1 MRTGILLLLSVL
13 LNLPLWAQA
22 ERRTAPPKELAP
34 VVIVSSYNTAV
45 RHVNE
50 NLAEF
55 FEEYT
60 RSGLPNP
67 ITVEDI
73 NAHNLPDCLG
83 WRVRLRRVLRKY
95 YEKGNR
101 PACIVLLG
109 LESSSVFFSFDDPE
123 LKRTPVVVGMRG
135 SALVKIPAQERLDIA
150 AWDPESYDLTKD
162 FNDYN
167 IVGGQLYYYDV
178 KRNLDLIKRFYPKCN
193 TLTFMTDNTLRGVT
207 MHALF
212 KKYVQNDRRFE
223 VNYID
228 GRKMSIID
236 ADEAISDMPAS
247 QALLIGTWTA
257 DNSNSYVVRNSTY
270 TFGQTNPKLP
280 TFTLTNVAM
289 GHWPVAGYTPRYQVL
304 GRELADDVIAFLKT
318 GKKKPIKLV
327 DNHYVFDLQRV
338 NMLRLS
344 LDGINFKYDVV
355 NEPLSVFEEYR
366 DTIIFVTVLIIVLI
380 SALCITIHLLRRSRR
395 LSAKLVKQGKELL
408 VAKYNAEEANQTK
421 SRFIANISHEI
432 RTPLNAVL
440 GFSQLFAND
449 QIELT
454 AEERKQYAELIM
466 TNGNMLLKLVDDVL
480 EVSKIE
486 AGKLKFNIG
495 EHDVV
500 ALLNTAAKIA
510 ETNNKSADVEIRFVT
525 SISHLTIETDRERL
539 LQVLANLTTNA
550 KKCTEHGSITIALEK
565 QPNDDMISISV
576 SDTGCGIPKE
586 KAQEVFERFSKL
598 DSFRQGTG
606 LGLSICRA
614 FVEELGGKIWVDTT
628 YTEGARFV
636 FTHPIRQ
643 KKQ

>member
-13 LNLPLWAQA
+13 FNLPLWAQA

-83 WRVRLRRVLRKY
+83 WRTRLRRVLRKY

-135 SALVKIPAQERLDIA
+135 SALVKIPAQERLDIV

-212 KKYVQNDRRFE
+212 KKYVQKDRRFD

-236 ADEAISDMPAS
+236 ADEAISDMPPS

-344 LDGINFKYDVV
+344 LDGLNFKYDVV

-408 VAKYNAEEANQTK
+408 VAKYNAEEANQAK

-500 ALLNTAAKIA
+500 ALVNTAAKIA
-510 ETNNKSADVEIRFVT
+510 ETNRKSEDVEIRFVT
-525 SISHLTIETDRERL
+525 NLSHLTIETDRERL
-539 LQVLANLTTNA
+539 LQVLANLMTNA

-565 QPNDDMISISV
+565 LPKDDMISISV

-586 KAQEVFERFSKL
+586 KAEEVFERFRKL

-643 KKQ
+643 K

>member
-1 MRTGILLLLSVL
+1 MRTVILLFLSVL

-22 ERRTAPPKELAP
+22 EQRTASSKELAP

-95 YEKGNR
+95 YENGNR

-135 SALVKIPAQERLDIA
+135 SALVKIPAQERLDIV

-338 NMLRLS
+338 DMLRLS
-344 LDGINFKYDVV
+344 LDDFNFNYDVV

-480 EVSKIE
+480 DMSKIE

-510 ETNNKSADVEIRFVT
+510 ETNNKSADVEIRVAT
-525 SISHLTIETDRERL
+525 NVSRLMIETDRERL

-550 KKCTEHGSITIALEK
+550 KKCTEHGTITIALEK
-565 QPNDDMISISV
+565 LPKDDMISISV

-586 KAQEVFERFSKL
+586 KAEEVFERFRKL

-643 KKQ
+643 K

>member
-13 LNLPLWAQA
+13 FNLPLWAQA

-73 NAHNLPDCLG
+73 NAHNLSDCLG

-135 SALVKIPAQERLDIA
+135 SAMVKIPAQERLDIA
-150 AWDPESYDLTKD
+150 AWDPEAYDLTKD

-212 KKYVQNDRRFE
+212 KKYVENDRRFE

-318 GKKKPIKLV
+318 GKKKPVKLV

-338 NMLRLS
+338 DMLRLS
-344 LDGINFKYDVV
+344 LDDFNFNYDVV

-432 RTPLNAVL
+432 RTPLNAVQ
-440 GFSQLFAND
+440 GFSQLIAND

-480 EVSKIE
+480 DMSKIE

-500 ALLNTAAKIA
+500 ALVNTAAKIA
-510 ETNNKSADVEIRFVT
+510 ETNNKSADVEIRVVT
-525 SISHLTIETDRERL
+525 NISHLTIETDRERL

-643 KKQ
+643 K

>member
-13 LNLPLWAQA
+13 FNLPLWAQA

-73 NAHNLPDCLG
+73 NAHNLSDCLG

-135 SALVKIPAQERLDIA
+135 SALVKIPAQERLDIV

-162 FNDYN
+162 FNGYN

-236 ADEAISDMPAS
+236 ADEAISDMPPS

-318 GKKKPIKLV
+318 GNKKPVKLV

-338 NMLRLS
+338 DMLRLS
-344 LDGINFKYDVV
+344 LDGVNFKYDVV

-408 VAKYNAEEANQTK
+408 VAKYNAEEANHAK

-454 AEERKQYAELIM
+454 AEECKQYAELIM

-510 ETNNKSADVEIRFVT
+510 ETNNKSDDVEIRVAT

-565 QPNDDMISISV
+565 LPNDDMISISV

-586 KAQEVFERFSKL
+586 KAEEVFERFRKL

-643 KKQ
+643 K

>member
-1 MRTGILLLLSVL
+1 MRTVILLFLSVL
-13 LNLPLWAQA
+13 FNLPLWAQA

-135 SALVKIPAQERLDIA
+135 SALVKIPAQERLDIV

-212 KKYVQNDRRFE
+212 KKYVQNDRRFD

-318 GKKKPIKLV
+318 GNKKPVKLV

-344 LDGINFKYDVV
+344 LDDFNFKYDVV
-355 NEPLSVFEEYR
+355 NEPLSVLEEYR

-408 VAKYNAEEANQTK
+408 VAKYNAEEANHAK

-454 AEERKQYAELIM
+454 AEERKQYADLIM

-525 SISHLTIETDRERL
+525 NISHLTIETDRERL

>member
-1 MRTGILLLLSVL
+1 M
-13 LNLPLWAQA
+13 
-22 ERRTAPPKELAP
+22 
-34 VVIVSSYNTAV
+34 
-45 RHVNE
+45 
-50 NLAEF
+50 
-55 FEEYT
+55 
-60 RSGLPNP
+60 
-67 ITVEDI
+67 
-73 NAHNLPDCLG
+73 
-83 WRVRLRRVLRKY
+83 
-95 YEKGNR
+95 
-101 PACIVLLG
+101 
-109 LESSSVFFSFDDPE
+109 FFSFDDPE
-123 LKRTPVVVGMRG
+123 LKRTPVVVGMRS
-135 SALVKIPAQERLDIA
+135 SAIVKIPALQNLDIVE
-150 AWDPESYDLTKD
+150 WDPESYDLTKD

-167 IVGGQLYYYDV
+167 IVGGELYYYDV

-193 TLTFMTDNTLRGVT
+193 TITFMTDNTLRGVT

-212 KKYVQNDRRFE
+212 KKYAQKDNRFD

-228 GRKMSIID
+228 GRKMSMIE
-236 ADEAISDMPAS
+236 ADETISNMPPS
-247 QALLIGTWTA
+247 QALLLGTWSV

-280 TFTLTNVAM
+280 TFTFTDVAM
-289 GHWPVAGYTPRYQVL
+289 GHWPVAGYSPRYHVM
-304 GRELADDVIAFLKT
+304 GRTLADKVVEFLKT
-318 GKKKPIKLV
+318 GRKKPVGLV
-327 DNHYVFDLQRV
+327 ENRYVFDLQRL
-338 NMLRLS
+338 NMLKLS
-344 LDGINFKYDVV
+344 LEGFSFNYDVV

-366 DTIIFVTVLIIVLI
+366 DTILFVTVLK
-380 SALCITIHLLRRSRR
+380 SRR

-421 SRFIANISHEI
+421 SRFIASISHEI

-449 QIELT
+449 QIEMS
-454 AEERKQYAELIM
+454 AEERKQYADLIM
-466 TNGNMLLKLVDDVL
+466 TNGNMLLKLIDDVL

-500 ALLNTAAKIA
+500 ALVNTAAKIA
-510 ETNNKSADVEIRFVT
+510 EANNKSADVEIRVET
-525 SISHLTIETDRERL
+525 NVSRLMIETDRERL

-550 KKCTEHGSITIALEK
+550 KKCTEKGTITIALEK
-565 QPNDDMISISV
+565 LRKDDMISISV

-586 KAQEVFERFSKL
+586 KATEVFERFSKL
-598 DSFRQGTG
+598 NSFRQGTG
-606 LGLSICRA
+606 LGLSICKA

>member
-1 MRTGILLLLSVL
+1 MRTVILLFLSVL

-22 ERRTAPPKELAP
+22 EPRTASSKELAP

-135 SALVKIPAQERLDIA
+135 SALVKIPAQERLDIV

-236 ADEAISDMPAS
+236 ADEAISDMPPS

-318 GKKKPIKLV
+318 GKKKPVKLV

-338 NMLRLS
+338 EMLRLS
-344 LDGINFKYDVV
+344 LDDFNFKYDVV

-408 VAKYNAEEANQTK
+408 VAKYNAEEANHAK

-480 EVSKIE
+480 DMSKIE

-500 ALLNTAAKIA
+500 ALVNTAAKIA

-539 LQVLANLTTNA
+539 LQVLSNLTTNA
-550 KKCTEHGSITIALEK
+550 KKCTEHGSIIIALEK
-565 QPNDDMISISV
+565 LPKDDMISISV

-586 KAQEVFERFSKL
+586 KAEEVFERFRKL

-643 KKQ
+643 K

>member
-1 MRTGILLLLSVL
+1 MRTVILLLLSVL

-73 NAHNLPDCLG
+73 NAHNLSDCLG

-212 KKYVQNDRRFE
+212 KKYVQKDRRFD

-236 ADEAISDMPAS
+236 ADEAISDMPPS
-247 QALLIGTWTA
+247 QALLIGTWTV

-270 TFGQTNPKLP
+270 TLGQTNPKLP

-318 GKKKPIKLV
+318 GKKKPVKQV

-338 NMLRLS
+338 DMLKLS
-344 LDGINFKYDVV
+344 LDGFSFNYDVV

-380 SALCITIHLLRRSRR
+380 SALCITIRLLRRSRR

-408 VAKYNAEEANQTK
+408 VAKYNAEEANQAK

-440 GFSQLFAND
+440 GFSQLIAND

-480 EVSKIE
+480 DMSKIE

-500 ALLNTAAKIA
+500 ALVNTAAKIA
-510 ETNNKSADVEIRFVT
+510 EANNKSADVEIRVT
-525 SISHLTIETDRERL
+525 TNISRLMIETDRERL

-550 KKCTEHGSITIALEK
+550 KKCTERGSITIALERLPK
-565 QPNDDMISISV
+565 DDMISISV

-598 DSFRQGTG
+598 NSFRQGTG
-606 LGLSICRA
+606 LGLSICKA
-614 FVEELGGKIWVDTT
+614 FVEELGGKIWVDTA

-643 KKQ
+643 K

>member
-13 LNLPLWAQA
+13 FNLPLWAQA
-22 ERRTAPPKELAP
+22 ERRTAPQKELAP

-73 NAHNLPDCLG
+73 NAHNLSDCLG

-193 TLTFMTDNTLRGVT
+193 TLTFMTDNTLHGVT

-212 KKYVQNDRRFE
+212 KKYMQKDRRFE

-236 ADEAISDMPAS
+236 ADEAISDMPPS

-270 TFGQTNPKLP
+270 TFGQTNLKLP

-318 GKKKPIKLV
+318 GKKKPVKLV

-338 NMLRLS
+338 DMLRLS
-344 LDGINFKYDVV
+344 LDDFNFNYDVV

-408 VAKYNAEEANQTK
+408 VAKYNAEEANHAK

-510 ETNNKSADVEIRFVT
+510 ETNNKSADVEIRVAT

-586 KAQEVFERFSKL
+586 KAEEVFERFSKL

-643 KKQ
+643 K

>member
-13 LNLPLWAQA
+13 FNLPLWAQA

-73 NAHNLPDCLG
+73 NAHNLSDCLG

-135 SALVKIPAQERLDIA
+135 SALVKIPAQERLDIV

-212 KKYVQNDRRFE
+212 KKYMQNDRRFD

-236 ADEAISDMPAS
+236 ADEAISDMPPS

-338 NMLRLS
+338 EMLRLS
-344 LDGINFKYDVV
+344 LDDFNFNYDVV

-408 VAKYNAEEANQTK
+408 VAKYNAEEANHAK

-480 EVSKIE
+480 DMSKIE

-500 ALLNTAAKIA
+500 ALVNTAAKIA
-510 ETNNKSADVEIRFVT
+510 ETNNKSEDVEIRVAT

-565 QPNDDMISISV
+565 QPKDDMISISV

-586 KAQEVFERFSKL
+586 KAEEVFERFRKL

-643 KKQ
+643 K

>member
-13 LNLPLWAQA
+13 FNLPLLAQA

-135 SALVKIPAQERLDIA
+135 SALVKIPAQERLDIV

-212 KKYVQNDRRFE
+212 KKYMQNDRRFE

-327 DNHYVFDLQRV
+327 ENHYVFDLQRV
-338 NMLRLS
+338 DMLRLS
-344 LDGINFKYDVV
+344 LEGFSFNYDVV

-408 VAKYNAEEANQTK
+408 VAKYNAEEANHAK

-480 EVSKIE
+480 DMSKIE

-500 ALLNTAAKIA
+500 ALVNTAAKIA
-510 ETNNKSADVEIRFVT
+510 ETNNKSEDVEIRVAT

-643 KKQ
+643 K

>member
-13 LNLPLWAQA
+13 FNLPLWAQA
-22 ERRTAPPKELAP
+22 EPRTTPPKELAP

-45 RHVNE
+45 RHVTE

-73 NAHNLPDCLG
+73 NAHNLSDCLG

-212 KKYVQNDRRFE
+212 KKYMQKDRRFD

-236 ADEAISDMPAS
+236 ADEAISDMPPS

-318 GKKKPIKLV
+318 GNKKPVKLV

-338 NMLRLS
+338 DMLRLS
-344 LDGINFKYDVV
+344 LDDFNFKYDVV

-366 DTIIFVTVLIIVLI
+366 GTIIFVTVLIIVLI

-408 VAKYNAEEANQTK
+408 VAKYNAEEANQAK

-449 QIELT
+449 QIEMS

-466 TNGNMLLKLVDDVL
+466 TNSNMLLKLVDDVL
-480 EVSKIE
+480 DMSKIE

-500 ALLNTAAKIA
+500 ALVNTAAKIA
-510 ETNNKSADVEIRFVT
+510 ETNRKSDDVEIRVAT

-628 YTEGARFV
+628 YTAGARFV

-643 KKQ
+643 K

>member
-13 LNLPLWAQA
+13 FNLPLWAQA
-22 ERRTAPPKELAP
+22 ERRTAPQKELAP

-135 SALVKIPAQERLDIA
+135 SALVKIPAQERLDIV

-338 NMLRLS
+338 DMLRLS
-344 LDGINFKYDVV
+344 LDDFNFKYDVV

-408 VAKYNAEEANQTK
+408 VAKYNAEEANHAK

-480 EVSKIE
+480 DMSKIE

-500 ALLNTAAKIA
+500 ALVNTAAKIA
-510 ETNNKSADVEIRFVT
+510 ETNRKSEDVEIRVAT

-586 KAQEVFERFSKL
+586 KAEEVFERFRKL

-606 LGLSICRA
+606 LGLSICKA

-643 KKQ
+643 K

>member
-1 MRTGILLLLSVL
+1 M
-13 LNLPLWAQA
+13 
-22 ERRTAPPKELAP
+22 AP

-60 RSGLPNP
+60 RSGLRNP

-73 NAHNLPDCLG
+73 NAHNLSDCLG

-135 SALVKIPAQERLDIA
+135 SAMVKIPAQERLDIA

-212 KKYVQNDRRFE
+212 KKYAQTDKRFD

-236 ADEAISDMPAS
+236 ADEAISDMPPS
-247 QALLIGTWTA
+247 QALMIGTWTA

-318 GKKKPIKLV
+318 GKKKPVKLV

-338 NMLRLS
+338 DMLRLS
-344 LDGINFKYDVV
+344 LDDFNFKYDVV

-408 VAKYNAEEANQTK
+408 VAKYNAEEANHAK

-449 QIELT
+449 QIEMS
-454 AEERKQYAELIM
+454 AEERKQYADLIM
-466 TNGNMLLKLVDDVL
+466 TNSNMLLKLVDDVL
-480 EVSKIE
+480 DMSKIE

-500 ALLNTAAKIA
+500 ALVNTAAKIA
-510 ETNNKSADVEIRFVT
+510 ETNRKSADVEIRVAT
-525 SISHLTIETDRERL
+525 NVSRLMIETDRERL

-550 KKCTEHGSITIALEK
+550 KKCTERGSITIALEK
-565 QPNDDMISISV
+565 RPNDDMISISV

-606 LGLSICRA
+606 LGLSICKA

-643 KKQ
+643 K

>member
-13 LNLPLWAQA
+13 FNLPLWAQA
-22 ERRTAPPKELAP
+22 ERRTAPSKELAP

-135 SALVKIPAQERLDIA
+135 SALVKIPAQERLDIV

-236 ADEAISDMPAS
+236 ADEAISDMPPS

-318 GKKKPIKLV
+318 GKKKPVKLV

-338 NMLRLS
+338 NMLKLS
-344 LDGINFKYDVV
+344 LDGFNFNYDVV

-408 VAKYNAEEANQTK
+408 VAKYNAEEANHAK

-480 EVSKIE
+480 DMSKIE

-510 ETNNKSADVEIRFVT
+510 ETNNKSEDVEIRVAT

-565 QPNDDMISISV
+565 LPNDDMISISV

-586 KAQEVFERFSKL
+586 KAEEVFERFRKL

-606 LGLSICRA
+606 LGLSICKA

-643 KKQ
+643 K

>member
-13 LNLPLWAQA
+13 FNLPLWAQA
-22 ERRTAPPKELAP
+22 ERRTAPQKELAP

-73 NAHNLPDCLG
+73 NAHNLSDCLG

-150 AWDPESYDLTKD
+150 AWNPESYDLTKD

-212 KKYVQNDRRFE
+212 KKYVQKDRRFD

-318 GKKKPIKLV
+318 GKKKPVKLV

-338 NMLRLS
+338 DMLRLS
-344 LDGINFKYDVV
+344 LDDFNFNYDVV

-408 VAKYNAEEANQTK
+408 VAKYNAEEANHAK

-454 AEERKQYAELIM
+454 AEERKQYADLIM

-480 EVSKIE
+480 DMSKIE

-500 ALLNTAAKIA
+500 ALVNTAAKIA
-510 ETNNKSADVEIRFVT
+510 ETNNKSEDVEIRVAT

-565 QPNDDMISISV
+565 LPNDDMISISV

-606 LGLSICRA
+606 LGLSICKA

-643 KKQ
+643 K

>member
-1 MRTGILLLLSVL
+1 MRTGILLLLFVL
-13 LNLPLWAQA
+13 FNLPLWAQA
-22 ERRTAPPKELAP
+22 ERRTAPQKELAP

-135 SALVKIPAQERLDIA
+135 SALVKIPAQERLDIV

-212 KKYVQNDRRFE
+212 KKYMQNDRRFE

-236 ADEAISDMPAS
+236 ADEAISDMPPS

-318 GKKKPIKLV
+318 GNKKPIKLV

-338 NMLRLS
+338 DMLRLS
-344 LDGINFKYDVV
+344 LDGFNFKYDVV

-408 VAKYNAEEANQTK
+408 VAKYNAEEANHAK

-449 QIELT
+449 QIEMS

-500 ALLNTAAKIA
+500 ALVNTAAKIA
-510 ETNNKSADVEIRFVT
+510 ETNNKSADVEIRVAT
-525 SISHLTIETDRERL
+525 NVSRLMIETDRERL

-643 KKQ
+643 K

>member
-1 MRTGILLLLSVL
+1 MRTGILLLLSL
-13 LNLPLWAQA
+13 LFNLPLWAQA
-22 ERRTAPPKELAP
+22 EQRTASPKELAP

-95 YEKGNR
+95 YENGNR

-135 SALVKIPAQERLDIA
+135 SALVKIPAQERLDIV

-318 GKKKPIKLV
+318 GNKKPIKLV

-338 NMLRLS
+338 DMLRLS
-344 LDGINFKYDVV
+344 LDDFNFKYDVV

-408 VAKYNAEEANQTK
+408 VAKYNAEEANHAK

-454 AEERKQYAELIM
+454 AEERKQYADLIM

-500 ALLNTAAKIA
+500 ALVNTAAKIA
-510 ETNNKSADVEIRFVT
+510 ETNRKSEDVEIRVAT

-606 LGLSICRA
+606 LGLSICKA

>member
-13 LNLPLWAQA
+13 FNLPLWAQA

-135 SALVKIPAQERLDIA
+135 SALVKIPAQERLDIV

-236 ADEAISDMPAS
+236 ADEAISDMPPS

-338 NMLRLS
+338 DMLRLS
-344 LDGINFKYDVV
+344 LDDFNFKYDVV

-408 VAKYNAEEANQTK
+408 VAKYNAEEANHAK

-454 AEERKQYAELIM
+454 AEERKQYADLIM

-480 EVSKIE
+480 DMSKIE

-510 ETNNKSADVEIRFVT
+510 EANNKSADVEIRVAT
-525 SISHLTIETDRERL
+525 NLSRLMIETDRERL

-565 QPNDDMISISV
+565 QPKDDMISISV

-586 KAQEVFERFSKL
+586 KAEEVFERFRKL

-606 LGLSICRA
+606 LGLSICKA

-643 KKQ
+643 K

>member
-1 MRTGILLLLSVL
+1 MRTVILLFLSVL

-22 ERRTAPPKELAP
+22 ERRTAPQKELAP

-73 NAHNLPDCLG
+73 NAHNLSDCLG

-135 SALVKIPAQERLDIA
+135 SALVKIPAQERLDIV

-318 GKKKPIKLV
+318 GKKKPVKLV

-338 NMLRLS
+338 DMLRLS
-344 LDGINFKYDVV
+344 LDDFNFKYDVV

-408 VAKYNAEEANQTK
+408 VAKYNAEEANQAK

-500 ALLNTAAKIA
+500 ALVNTAAKIA
-510 ETNNKSADVEIRFVT
+510 ETNRKSEDVEIRVAT

-565 QPNDDMISISV
+565 LPKDDMISISV

-586 KAQEVFERFSKL
+586 KAEEVFERFRKL

-643 KKQ
+643 K

>member
-13 LNLPLWAQA
+13 FNLPLLAQA

-109 LESSSVFFSFDDPE
+109 LESSSVFFSFDDTE

-135 SALVKIPAQERLDIA
+135 SALVKIPAQERLDIV

-236 ADEAISDMPAS
+236 ADEAISDMPPS

-338 NMLRLS
+338 DMLRLS
-344 LDGINFKYDVV
+344 LDDFNFKYDVV

-440 GFSQLFAND
+440 GFSQLIAND

-500 ALLNTAAKIA
+500 ALVNTAAKIA
-510 ETNNKSADVEIRFVT
+510 ETNRKSEDVEIRVAT

-565 QPNDDMISISV
+565 LPKDDMISISV

-586 KAQEVFERFSKL
+586 KAEEVFERFRKL

-643 KKQ
+643 K

>member
-13 LNLPLWAQA
+13 FNLPLWAQA
-22 ERRTAPPKELAP
+22 ERRTAPQKELAP

-135 SALVKIPAQERLDIA
+135 SAMVKIPAQERLDIA

-236 ADEAISDMPAS
+236 ADEAISDMPPS

-338 NMLRLS
+338 DMLRLS
-344 LDGINFKYDVV
+344 LDDFNFKYDVV

-408 VAKYNAEEANQTK
+408 VAKYNAEEANQAK

-500 ALLNTAAKIA
+500 ALVNTAAKIA
-510 ETNNKSADVEIRFVT
+510 ETNNKSDDVEIRVAT

-606 LGLSICRA
+606 LGLSICKA

>member
-13 LNLPLWAQA
+13 FNLPLWAQA

-73 NAHNLPDCLG
+73 NAHNLSDCLG

-212 KKYVQNDRRFE
+212 KKYVENDRRFD

-318 GKKKPIKLV
+318 GNKKPIKLV

-344 LDGINFKYDVV
+344 LDDFNFNYDVV

-408 VAKYNAEEANQTK
+408 VAKYNAEEANHAK

-480 EVSKIE
+480 DMSKIE

-500 ALLNTAAKIA
+500 ALVNTAAKIA
-510 ETNNKSADVEIRFVT
+510 DANNKSEDVEIRVAT

-643 KKQ
+643 K

>member
-13 LNLPLWAQA
+13 FNLPLWAQA

-135 SALVKIPAQERLDIA
+135 SALVKIPAQERLDIV

-212 KKYVQNDRRFE
+212 KKYVQNDRRFD

-236 ADEAISDMPAS
+236 ADEAISDMPPS

-344 LDGINFKYDVV
+344 LDGFNFKYDVV

-408 VAKYNAEEANQTK
+408 VAKYNAEEANQAK

-510 ETNNKSADVEIRFVT
+510 ETNNKSEDVEIRVAT

-565 QPNDDMISISV
+565 LPKDDMISISV

-586 KAQEVFERFSKL
+586 KAEEVFERFRKL

-643 KKQ
+643 K

>member
-1 MRTGILLLLSVL
+1 MRTVILLLLSVL

-135 SALVKIPAQERLDIA
+135 SALVKIPAQERLDIV

-178 KRNLDLIKRFYPKCN
+178 KRNLDLIKRFYPKCS

-212 KKYVQNDRRFE
+212 KKYMQNDRRFE

-338 NMLRLS
+338 DMLRLS
-344 LDGINFKYDVV
+344 LDDFNFKYDVV

-408 VAKYNAEEANQTK
+408 VAKYNAEEANHAK

-454 AEERKQYAELIM
+454 AEERKQYADLIM

-500 ALLNTAAKIA
+500 ALVNTAAKIA
-510 ETNNKSADVEIRFVT
+510 ETNRKSEDVEIRVAT

-539 LQVLANLTTNA
+539 LQVLANLMTNA

-586 KAQEVFERFSKL
+586 KAEEVFERFSKL

-643 KKQ
+643 K

>member
-13 LNLPLWAQA
+13 FNLPLWAQA
-22 ERRTAPPKELAP
+22 ERRTAPSKELAP

-73 NAHNLPDCLG
+73 NAHNLSDCLG

-236 ADEAISDMPAS
+236 ADEAISDMPPS

-318 GKKKPIKLV
+318 GKKKPVKLV

-338 NMLRLS
+338 NMLKLS
-344 LDGINFKYDVV
+344 LDGFNFNYDVV

-408 VAKYNAEEANQTK
+408 VAKYNAEEANHAK

-480 EVSKIE
+480 DMSKIE

-510 ETNNKSADVEIRFVT
+510 ETNNKSDDVEIRVAT

-565 QPNDDMISISV
+565 LPNDDMISISV

-586 KAQEVFERFSKL
+586 KAEEVFERFRKL

-606 LGLSICRA
+606 LGLSICKA

-643 KKQ
+643 K

>member
-1 MRTGILLLLSVL
+1 MRTVILLFLSVL

-22 ERRTAPPKELAP
+22 EPRTASSKELAP

-135 SALVKIPAQERLDIA
+135 SALVKIPAQERLDIV

-212 KKYVQNDRRFE
+212 KKYVQNDRRFD

-236 ADEAISDMPAS
+236 ADEAISDMPSS

-408 VAKYNAEEANQTK
+408 VAKYNAEEANQAK

-454 AEERKQYAELIM
+454 AEERKQYADLIM

-500 ALLNTAAKIA
+500 ALVNTAAKIA
-510 ETNNKSADVEIRFVT
+510 ETNRKSTDVEIRVAT
-525 SISHLTIETDRERL
+525 NVSRLMIETDRERL

-565 QPNDDMISISV
+565 LPKDDMISISV

-586 KAQEVFERFSKL
+586 KAEEVFERFRKL

-643 KKQ
+643 K

>member
-13 LNLPLWAQA
+13 FNLPLWAQA
-22 ERRTAPPKELAP
+22 ERRTAPQKELAP

-73 NAHNLPDCLG
+73 NAHNLSDCLG

-178 KRNLDLIKRFYPKCN
+178 KRNFDLIKRFYPKCN

-236 ADEAISDMPAS
+236 ADEAISDMPPS
-247 QALLIGTWTA
+247 QALMIGMWTA

-318 GKKKPIKLV
+318 GKKKPVKLV

-338 NMLRLS
+338 DMLRLS
-344 LDGINFKYDVV
+344 LDDFNFKYDVV

-408 VAKYNAEEANQTK
+408 VAKYNAEEANHAK

-440 GFSQLFAND
+440 GFSQLIAND

-480 EVSKIE
+480 DMSKIE

-500 ALLNTAAKIA
+500 ALVNTAAKIA
-510 ETNNKSADVEIRFVT
+510 ETNNKSENVEIRVAT

-643 KKQ
+643 K

>member
-13 LNLPLWAQA
+13 FNLPLWAQA
-22 ERRTAPPKELAP
+22 ERRTAPQKELAP

-73 NAHNLPDCLG
+73 NAHNLSDCLG
-83 WRVRLRRVLRKY
+83 WRVRLRRVLHKY

-150 AWDPESYDLTKD
+150 AWNPESYDLTKD

-212 KKYVQNDRRFE
+212 KKYMQNDRRFE

-236 ADEAISDMPAS
+236 ADEAISNMPLS

-344 LDGINFKYDVV
+344 LDDFNFKYDVV

-408 VAKYNAEEANQTK
+408 VAKYNAEEANQAK

-466 TNGNMLLKLVDDVL
+466 TNSNMLLKLVDDVL

-525 SISHLTIETDRERL
+525 NISHLTIETDRERL

-565 QPNDDMISISV
+565 LPKDDMISISV

-586 KAQEVFERFSKL
+586 KAEEVFERFSKL

-606 LGLSICRA
+606 LGLSICKA

-643 KKQ
+643 K

>member
-13 LNLPLWAQA
+13 FNLPLWAQA
-22 ERRTAPPKELAP
+22 ERRTAPQKELAP

-73 NAHNLPDCLG
+73 NAHNLSDCLG

-135 SALVKIPAQERLDIA
+135 SVLVKIPAQERLDIA

-212 KKYVQNDRRFE
+212 KKYMQNDRRFD

-236 ADEAISDMPAS
+236 ADEAISDMPPS

-338 NMLRLS
+338 DMLRLS
-344 LDGINFKYDVV
+344 LDDFNFKYDVV

-408 VAKYNAEEANQTK
+408 VAKYNAEEANHAK

-510 ETNNKSADVEIRFVT
+510 ETNNKSADVEIRVAT

-586 KAQEVFERFSKL
+586 KAEEVFERFRKL

-643 KKQ
+643 K

>member
-13 LNLPLWAQA
+13 LNLPLWVQA

-73 NAHNLPDCLG
+73 NAHNLSDCLG

-135 SALVKIPAQERLDIA
+135 SALVKIPAQERLDIV

-338 NMLRLS
+338 DMLRLS
-344 LDGINFKYDVV
+344 LDDFNFKYDVV

-408 VAKYNAEEANQTK
+408 VAKYNAEEANHAK

-510 ETNNKSADVEIRFVT
+510 ETNNKSADVEIRVAT

-576 SDTGCGIPKE
+576 SDTGCGIPKD
-586 KAQEVFERFSKL
+586 KAEEVFERFRKL

-643 KKQ
+643 K

>member
-135 SALVKIPAQERLDIA
+135 SALVKIPAQERLDIV

-212 KKYVQNDRRFE
+212 KKYMRNDRRFE

-236 ADEAISDMPAS
+236 ADEAISDMPPS

-318 GKKKPIKLV
+318 GKKKPVKLV

-338 NMLRLS
+338 DMLRLS
-344 LDGINFKYDVV
+344 LDDFNFKYDVV

-408 VAKYNAEEANQTK
+408 VAKYNAEEANHAK

-454 AEERKQYAELIM
+454 AEERKQYADLIM

-480 EVSKIE
+480 DMSKIE

-495 EHDVV
+495 EYDVV

-510 ETNNKSADVEIRFVT
+510 ETNNKSADVEIRVAT

-565 QPNDDMISISV
+565 QPKDDMISISV

-586 KAQEVFERFSKL
+586 KAQEVFERFRKL

-606 LGLSICRA
+606 LGLSICKA

>member
-13 LNLPLWAQA
+13 FNLPLWAQA
-22 ERRTAPPKELAP
+22 ERRTTPPKELAP

-73 NAHNLPDCLG
+73 NAHNLSDCLG

-212 KKYVQNDRRFE
+212 KKYMQKDRRFD

-236 ADEAISDMPAS
+236 ADEAISDMPPS

-270 TFGQTNPKLP
+270 AFGQTNPKLP

-318 GKKKPIKLV
+318 GNKKPVKLV

-338 NMLRLS
+338 DMLRLS
-344 LDGINFKYDVV
+344 LDDFNFNYDVV

-480 EVSKIE
+480 DMSKIE

-500 ALLNTAAKIA
+500 ALVNTAAKIA
-510 ETNNKSADVEIRFVT
+510 ETNNKSEDVEIRVAT

-550 KKCTEHGSITIALEK
+550 KKCTEHGTITIALEK
-565 QPNDDMISISV
+565 LRKDDMISISV

-586 KAQEVFERFSKL
+586 KATEVFERFSKL
-598 DSFRQGTG
+598 NSFRQGTG

-643 KKQ
+643 K

>member
-13 LNLPLWAQA
+13 FNLPLWAQA
-22 ERRTAPPKELAP
+22 ERRTAPQKELAP

-135 SALVKIPAQERLDIA
+135 SALVKIPAQERLDIV

-247 QALLIGTWTA
+247 QALMIGTWTA

-338 NMLRLS
+338 DMLRLS
-344 LDGINFKYDVV
+344 LDGFNFKYDVV

-408 VAKYNAEEANQTK
+408 VAKYNAEEANHAK

-480 EVSKIE
+480 DMSKIE

-500 ALLNTAAKIA
+500 ALVNTAAKIA
-510 ETNNKSADVEIRFVT
+510 ETNRKSDDVEIRVAT

-565 QPNDDMISISV
+565 LPNDDMISISV

-643 KKQ
+643 K

>member
-1 MRTGILLLLSVL
+1 MRTVILLFLSVL

-135 SALVKIPAQERLDIA
+135 SALVKIPAQERLDIV

-212 KKYVQNDRRFE
+212 KKYAQTDKRFE

-236 ADEAISDMPAS
+236 ADEAISNMPLS

-318 GKKKPIKLV
+318 GNKKPVKLV

-338 NMLRLS
+338 DMLRLS
-344 LDGINFKYDVV
+344 LDDFNFKYDVV

-408 VAKYNAEEANQTK
+408 VAKYNAEEANHAK

-454 AEERKQYAELIM
+454 AEERKQYADLIM

-480 EVSKIE
+480 DMSKIE

-500 ALLNTAAKIA
+500 ALVNTAAKIA
-510 ETNNKSADVEIRFVT
+510 ETNRKSEDVEIRVAT

-565 QPNDDMISISV
+565 QPKDDMISISV

-643 KKQ
+643 K

>member
-13 LNLPLWAQA
+13 FNLPLWAQA
-22 ERRTAPPKELAP
+22 ERRTAPSKELAP

-135 SALVKIPAQERLDIA
+135 SALVKIPAQERLDIV

-236 ADEAISDMPAS
+236 ADEAISNMPLS
-247 QALLIGTWTA
+247 QALMIGTWTA

-338 NMLRLS
+338 DMLKLS
-344 LDGINFKYDVV
+344 LDGFNFKYDVV

-408 VAKYNAEEANQTK
+408 VAKYNAEEANHAK

-500 ALLNTAAKIA
+500 ALVNTAAKIA
-510 ETNNKSADVEIRFVT
+510 ETNNKSEDVEIRVAT

-586 KAQEVFERFSKL
+586 KAEEVFERFRKL
-598 DSFRQGTG
+598 NSFRQGTG

-643 KKQ
+643 K

>member
-13 LNLPLWAQA
+13 FNLPLWAQA
-22 ERRTAPPKELAP
+22 ERRTAPPKELEP

-135 SALVKIPAQERLDIA
+135 SALVKIPAQERLDIV

-236 ADEAISDMPAS
+236 ADEAISNMPLS

-408 VAKYNAEEANQTK
+408 VAKYNAEEANHAK

-486 AGKLKFNIG
+486 VGKLKFNIG

-510 ETNNKSADVEIRFVT
+510 ETNNKSADVEIRVAT

-565 QPNDDMISISV
+565 LPKDDMISISV

-586 KAQEVFERFSKL
+586 KAEEVFERFRKL

-606 LGLSICRA
+606 LGLSICKA

-643 KKQ
+643 K

>member
-13 LNLPLWAQA
+13 FNLPLWAQA
-22 ERRTAPPKELAP
+22 ERRTAPQKELAP

-135 SALVKIPAQERLDIA
+135 SALVKIPAQERLDIV

-344 LDGINFKYDVV
+344 LDGFNFKYDVV

-408 VAKYNAEEANQTK
+408 VAKYNAEEANHAK

-500 ALLNTAAKIA
+500 ALVNTAAKIA
-510 ETNNKSADVEIRFVT
+510 ETNRKSADVEIRVAT
-525 SISHLTIETDRERL
+525 NVSRLMIETDRERL

-565 QPNDDMISISV
+565 LPKDNMISISV

-586 KAQEVFERFSKL
+586 KAEEVFERFRKL

-643 KKQ
+643 K